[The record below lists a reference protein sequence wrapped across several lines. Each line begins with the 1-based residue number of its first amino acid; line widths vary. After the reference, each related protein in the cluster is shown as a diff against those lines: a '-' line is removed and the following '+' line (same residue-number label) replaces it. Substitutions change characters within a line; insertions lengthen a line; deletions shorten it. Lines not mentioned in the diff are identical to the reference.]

1 MKLLQKVFGILV
13 WGKPLRCMLIRG
25 RVIRNPLPLRASIGF
40 GHAVSKIP
48 HGIAELAM
56 LSLIR
61 IPREKAPLHAHKGA
75 CHKELSPPSCKHDGE
90 TAPLTLEFYI

>member
-1 MKLLQKVFGILV
+1 
-13 WGKPLRCMLIRG
+13 MLIRG
-25 RVIRNPLPLRASIGF
+25 RCHKELSPLRASIGF

-61 IPREKAPLHAHKGA
+61 IPREKPPLHAHKGA
-75 CHKELSPPSCKHDGE
+75 CHKELSPLRASTMGGQ
-90 TAPLTLEFYI
+90 LLMTLEFYI